1 MMSDA
6 EVLLSELHHQGKTI
20 TVLASI
26 LRIVPKVTDAALVER
41 LRAHKE
47 ELLDLLT
54 DGGTKYADADDKYAV
69 DFEFH
74 LAAGLAAGDDY
85 FTAARYAAARASKEN
100 GGSNDAVTARIVAM
114 DLQRNERDRAHHR
127 GYDNDK
133 NAPSHQGR
141 PGYTLDEQTRL
152 SDLAYMFRHSSATAR
167 RRMLSA
173 ANPSDEEFLLRVS

>member
-20 TVLASI
+20 TVLGSI

-85 FTAARYAAARASKEN
+85 FTAAARAAARASKDN
-100 GGSNDAVTARIVAM
+100 GGSHDAVTARIIAM

-127 GYDNDK
+127 GYDNDR
-133 NAPSHQGR
+133 NAPSHQE
-141 PGYTLDEQTRL
+141 YTRRANDGHHWSALQ
-152 SDLAYMFRHSSATAR
+152 FRS
-167 RRMLSA
+167 
-173 ANPSDEEFLLRVS
+173 